1 MQAISRESL
10 PDKGKRP
17 ARGECASKQT
27 DLGLYYYKA
36 RMYSPALG
44 RFLQTDPI
52 GTKDDLNLYAYVKNN
67 PVNFTD
73 PLGLAGQCSQ
83 SDLFGQGAGRD
94 AITPVYP
101 EAALVPA
108 LRIAQAIYNAI
119 GVAGGPEAAG
129 ASTGRV
135 DVTIGRS
142 TPNASVDLTRAQFES
157 NLLSNGFSASS
168 KGGAKD
174 VTLYTKGD
182 VQYTVRNEATS
193 TGGPSADFL
202 VGGNLVSKIRL
213 K

>member
-1 MQAISRESL
+1 M
-10 PDKGKRP
+10 
-17 ARGECASKQT
+17 
-27 DLGLYYYKA
+27 GLYYYKA

-44 RFLQTDPI
+44 RFLQTDPV
-52 GTKDDLNLYAYVKNN
+52 GYKDDLNWYAYVGNN
-67 PVNFTD
+67 PVNFSD
-73 PLGLAGQCSQ
+73 PDGLAACTKL
-83 SDLFGQGAGRD
+83 DPFGQGAGKSN

-202 VGGNLVSKIRL
+202 VGGDLVSKIRL

>member
-1 MQAISRESL
+1 
-10 PDKGKRP
+10 
-17 ARGECASKQT
+17 
-27 DLGLYYYKA
+27 
-36 RMYSPALG
+36 MYSPALG
-44 RFLQTDPI
+44 RFLQTDPV
-52 GTKDDLNLYAYVKNN
+52 GYKDDLNWYAYVGNN
-67 PVNFTD
+67 PVNFSD
-73 PLGLAGQCSQ
+73 PDGLAACTKL
-83 SDLFGQGAGRD
+83 DPFGQGAGKSN

-202 VGGNLVSKIRL
+202 VGGDLVSKIRL